1 MAASWKNAGMTVAP
15 PSAIAKGSIATIGLE
30 DHWSPYYGHA
40 IQEYPYFS
48 PSLLF
53 LSSHIFEFPRIK

>member
-40 IQEYPYFS
+40 IQEYLTATP
-48 PSLLF
+48 
-53 LSSHIFEFPRIK
+53 LSSLSE